1 MQMAQ
6 TWPENG
12 PNVARTCCEKAVI
25 LHRQTKCREMNPFSI
40 IGTGAAFLN
49 YRKAKAEYDALIDK
63 KKALEDTIKT
73 YQKERFGMT
82 KDALETIDD
91 NSVSYPDGLQV
102 SSVLRVGNLVG
113 KVMRAKKS
121 LVISNIGRKTYVIVN
136 PDLSCKVFDKGVGF
150 EKDGLPNEQIII
162 APGQTIEV
170 SSKNS
175 IAGFENT
182 ETLAKLRDYIC
193 EQSGKKYIT
202 SCGKISLDGV
212 ETADIMFQWQE
223 NKDVAPDKWKVAAWL
238 GKPGVLRYCME
249 AFYA

>member
-1 MQMAQ
+1 M
-6 TWPENG
+6 G
-12 PNVARTCCEKAVI
+12 V
-25 LHRQTKCREMNPFSI
+25 LSI
-40 IGTGAAFLN
+40 IGTGVAFAN
-49 YRKAKAEYDALIDK
+49 YRKAKAERDALV
-63 KKALEDTIKT
+63 E
-73 YQKERFGMT
+73 QKEALLAAIATYKDKRYDMT
-82 KDALETIDD
+82 ETALETINN

-102 SSVLRVGNLVG
+102 SSILRVGNLVG

-121 LVISNIGRKTYVIVN
+121 LVITNVSGKTYVIVN

-150 EKDGLPNEQIII
+150 EKDGLPNEQITI
-162 APGQTIEV
+162 APGQTIEI
-170 SSKNS
+170 SSENS
-175 IAGFENT
+175 IAGFANT

-202 SCGKISLDGV
+202 SCGKISLDGI
-212 ETADIMFQWQE
+212 ETADIKFSWQE